1 MKKNTIKLGLI
12 LILILASA
20 ACTTKAARE
29 EALMNSEVKA
39 QAPADTP
46 EKIVGRASEAF
57 SNVEGLKPEQK
68 AKLSDIYVRVYTDSK
83 SIRREI
89 GQSKSLLFMTLAKP
103 EYKESEITMLKKKIV
118 ALDQRRLNLMFA
130 ALDDVQKVVGKGK
143 STEHIYKHFHDYE
156 MPNRFVGE

>member
-1 MKKNTIKLGLI
+1 MKKNKIKQSLI
-12 LILILASA
+12 LFLLLASA
-20 ACTTKAARE
+20 ACTSKAVRE

-39 QAPADTP
+39 QPPADTP
-46 EKIVGRASEAF
+46 EKIVGRAAEAF

-83 SIRREI
+83 LIRREI

-103 EYKESEITMLKKKIV
+103 DYKESEITMLKKKIV
-118 ALDQRRLNLMFA
+118 TLDQKRLNLMFT
-130 ALDDVQKVVGKGK
+130 ALDEVQKVVGKGK
-143 STEHIYKHFHDYE
+143 SAENIYKHFYEYE

>member
-1 MKKNTIKLGLI
+1 MKKNTIKQGLI
-12 LILILASA
+12 LIALLASA

-103 EYKESEITMLKKKIV
+103 DYKESEITMLKKKIV
-118 ALDQRRLNLMFA
+118 ALDQKRLNLMFT

-143 STEHIYKHFHDYE
+143 STENIYKHFHDYE
-156 MPNRFVGE
+156 MPNRFAGE